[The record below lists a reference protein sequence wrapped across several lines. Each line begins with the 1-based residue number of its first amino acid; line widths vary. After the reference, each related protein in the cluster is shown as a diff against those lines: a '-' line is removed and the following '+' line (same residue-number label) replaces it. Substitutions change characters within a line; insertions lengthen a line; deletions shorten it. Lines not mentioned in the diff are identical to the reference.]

1 VQKKPGLVK
10 LKSIFEVVE
19 TVPDPTA
26 FRLPVVQSGAR
37 VVFSV
42 DGRPVSAHDGEML
55 AAALMAA
62 GIVKLRQSP
71 NRAPRG
77 AFCLMGACQECLVR
91 IDGRTRQACL
101 TTVTDGMVVE
111 FFS

>member
-1 VQKKPGLVK
+1 MQKKPSLVK
-10 LKSIFEVVE
+10 LKSIFGVVE

-26 FRLPVVQSGAR
+26 FRLPVVQSGPRVTFSIDGR
-37 VVFSV
+37 VV
-42 DGRPVSAHDGEML
+42 SAYDGEML
-55 AAALMAA
+55 ATALMAA

-71 NRAPRG
+71 NRTPRG

-111 FFS
+111 LIS